1 MSTQGAP
8 RFGGEWVGEAQVADY
23 IARMDAYEDADRLPI
38 FQLMTRLATAD
49 PSAPL
54 RILDVGSG
62 YGPVAAVC
70 LDAFPN
76 ATAIGLDI
84 SETMMAV
91 GRERMARF
99 GRRFT
104 YMVGDFS
111 AGALPAQAVAAGPY
125 DLVVSARA
133 IHHLPAEG
141 MAALYADICRNL
153 RAGGA
158 FFNLDTASTETD
170 FLHERFRAARPRR
183 ARPAGEERTPAQRAH
198 DALHH
203 HRDATLVCHLEWLKA
218 AGFASVD
225 CYWKH
230 LDRALVGGFREA

>member
-1 MSTQGAP
+1 MSTQGQP
-8 RFGGEWVGEAQVADY
+8 RFGGEWVGEAHVADY

-38 FQLMTRLATAD
+38 FQLMTRLATVD

-54 RILDVGSG
+54 RILDIGSG

-84 SETMMAV
+84 STAMMAA

-99 GRRFT
+99 GDRFT
-104 YMVGDFS
+104 YLVGDFS
-111 AGALPAQAVAAGPY
+111 AGALPAGAAAAGPY
-125 DLVVSARA
+125 DLVFSARA

-141 MAALYADICRNL
+141 MAALYADIFRNL
-153 RAGGA
+153 RTGGA
-158 FFNLDTASTETD
+158 FFNLDTASPETG
-170 FLHERFRAARPRR
+170 FLHERFRAAKPRR
-183 ARPAGEERTPAQRAH
+183 NRPAGEQRTEAQRAH

-203 HRDATLVCHLEWLKA
+203 HRDATLARHLEWLRT
-218 AGFASVD
+218 AGFTSVD
-225 CYWKH
+225 CFWKH
-230 LDRALVGGFREA
+230 LDRALVGGFRDA